1 MKRVCLAVA
10 GLLLAAAPA
19 RADCD
24 HFKWSV
30 AHEIGWFKA
39 SPAALPAEG
48 GTAAT
53 GAGYALTL
61 AKDVK
66 LPVAP
71 ERAPGKDT
79 YGAVVGVPKLDAG
92 RYHITLSAEAWIDV
106 AQNGAIVKSSDFSG
120 QRDCPGVRKSVLFDL
135 AAGPATVQITNAS
148 AAGMDFAIAPAQ

>member
-1 MKRVCLAVA
+1 MERYARGWLVQGLAL
-10 GLLLAAAPA
+10 GLA
-19 RADCD
+19 RGNRHGHA
-24 HFKWSV
+24 W
-30 AHEIGWFKA
+30 
-39 SPAALPAEG
+39 P
-48 GTAAT
+48 
-53 GAGYALTL
+53 GYALTL

-79 YGAVVGVPKLDAG
+79 NAAVVSVPKLEAG

-106 AQNGAIVKSSDFSG
+106 AQNGALVKSSDFSG

-148 AAGMDFAIAPAQ
+148 AANIDFAIAPAQ